1 MRGKILHKYFLSF
14 LKVLFPQS
22 GLSLRTFL
30 GETVPLEGL
39 DNWMLTRKREGCL
52 WGKEGEENIIIRLV
66 GCVCSRGGVWWGDK
80 KKRLIGCFTSG

>member
-52 WGKEGEENIIIRLV
+52 FMEERRRGKYYNQVSWLCGEEEEEV
-66 GCVCSRGGVWWGDK
+66 GGGTRSKD
-80 KKRLIGCFTSG
+80 

>member
-1 MRGKILHKYFLSF
+1 MRRKILHIHFLSF
-14 LKVLFPQS
+14 LKVLLFPQS

-66 GCVCSRGGVWWGDK
+66 GCVEKRRRSLEGTSRD
-80 KKRLIGCFTSG
+80 